1 MRRNKHKF
9 KSQKKEREN
18 RKVQKQSQHPQK
30 LPEPRF
36 GILKDVRGKFCDIYQ
51 SQIEPSERQ
60 QSRTVK
66 FLTPEPDRGME
77 NKVTNELNHVL
88 DDGHNESEGFNLPLC
103 PNRRFHI

>member
-18 RKVQKQSQHPQK
+18 RKVQK

-36 GILKDVRGKFCDIYQ
+36 GILKNVRGKFCDIYQ

-66 FLTPEPDRGME
+66 FLTPEPDRRME
-77 NKVTNELNHVL
+77 SEVTNELNHVL
-88 DDGHNESEGFNLPLC
+88 DDGHDEAEGFNTPLC